1 MIDDPAPVSS
11 LGRKKRSPSRSP
23 PSRSPMD
30 NSHRPAFQYRSVKHR
45 RKSDG
50 LFQFTASLGVSGAV
64 DIATGTATGT
74 ATAAATQPQHPS
86 QHQQSIDSIEKTTKA
101 RILNTIAD
109 AIHARR
115 SLFGATISNVR
126 RAFAAFDQ
134 NGDGVISQEEFRSGM
149 RRLGTCFLV
158 VVVVVSFGGGV
169 VCMYVCCSM
178 GLALT
183 LLFVVVVCFWQI

>member
-64 DIATGTATGT
+64 DIATSSV
-74 ATAAATQPQHPS
+74 TAAATQPQHPS

-149 RRLGTCFLV
+149 RRLGTCF
-158 VVVVVSFGGGV
+158 FGGGGGGV
-169 VCMYVCCSM
+169 FWWWCCMYVCM
-178 GLALT
+178 L
-183 LLFVVVVCFWQI
+183 

>member
-1 MIDDPAPVSS
+1 
-11 LGRKKRSPSRSP
+11 
-23 PSRSPMD
+23 MD

-64 DIATGTATGT
+64 DIATGT

-169 VCMYVCCSM
+169 VCCSM